1 MFKSVCVFALALLLT
16 ACGVP
21 KLRPAVPPGPV
32 AAAPA
37 QPSAGRI
44 YRIDEARSELR
55 ILVYRAGPLAR
66 LGHNH
71 VIVNRSIHGA
81 ITLGGDGTASV
92 TLKVPAA
99 AFVVDDAQARSE
111 EGADFP
117 GEIPDDAKSGTRR
130 NMLGTSVLDAD
141 EFPEISVDCVSVSQ
155 APELPGGGTLTAT
168 VTVKL
173 AGHDSRFDVP
183 VTLAGDSRSLSASGS
198 VEILQS
204 ALGLRPYSLMLG
216 ALQVQDALTI
226 KFNFLAVAG

>member
-1 MFKSVCVFALALLLT
+1 VFKSVCVFALALLLA

-21 KLRPAVPPGPV
+21 KLRPVVPPGSG
-32 AAAPA
+32 AAAPV

-44 YRIDEARSELR
+44 YRIDEGRSELR

-81 ITLGGDGTASV
+81 ITLGDNGAASV

-130 NMLGTSVLDAD
+130 NMLGT
-141 EFPEISVDCVSVSQ
+141 
-155 APELPGGGTLTAT
+155 
-168 VTVKL
+168 
-173 AGHDSRFDVP
+173 
-183 VTLAGDSRSLSASGS
+183 
-198 VEILQS
+198 
-204 ALGLRPYSLMLG
+204 
-216 ALQVQDALTI
+216 
-226 KFNFLAVAG
+226 